1 MSNDEQILLN
11 LMKSDEKWK
20 SIFEFIIHL
29 SEENPRR
36 EKLFRDQVNSLIEY
50 VSDLDED

>member
-1 MSNDEQILLN
+1 MR
-11 LMKSDEKWK
+11 SDDKWN
-20 SIFEFIIHL
+20 SIFEFIIRL
-29 SEENPRR
+29 SKENPRR